1 MKISREWATPLTIGV
16 FGLMAATGLLMFFH
30 LDNTLQKTVH
40 EWLGW
45 LMVAAVAAHVFV
57 NWMGFRRYLT
67 TGGKGLAIVV
77 ACGVA
82 LAASFALRPAGGDT
96 PSTPA
101 LAIGALQKAPIRA
114 VAAVFGKS
122 PEQAR
127 SELAAAGIALP
138 SDEATL
144 ASVIAGDRERMGRA
158 LEVLARK
165 PML

>member
-30 LDNTLQKTVH
+30 LDNTLQKTAH

-45 LMVAAVAAHVFV
+45 AMVAAVAAHVGV
-57 NWMGFRRYLT
+57 NWLGFRRYWIRR
-67 TGGKGLAIVV
+67 GKGLAILV
-77 ACGVA
+77 ACAVA
-82 LAASFALRPAGGDT
+82 LVASFALRPAGGA

-127 SELAAAGIALP
+127 SELAAAGITLA
-138 SDEATL
+138 SDDATL
-144 ASVIAGDRERMGRA
+144 ASAGASDREKMGQA
-158 LEVLARK
+158 LAVLARK
-165 PML
+165 PAP